1 MPAMKSLLRPAMAV
15 QDSSRR
21 TDPYAKVR
29 TRNRQRDKGDG
40 ARSRDAAHP
49 AQAVR
54 VASSLPLAPAVAK
67 DADTEPGHRIRVAT
81 YNIHKGV
88 LRDFTGLRRVARI
101 HELRARLHELDSDL
115 IFLQE
120 VQGQHQRH
128 ARRFAHWP
136 SESQELFL
144 SRSPTT
150 RQAFETAYGRN
161 ANYLHGHHGNALL
174 SRYPIVGLENRDVSD
189 HALEKRGVL
198 HCRIAFGVRQVHC
211 FVVHFGLFAA
221 SRERQLD
228 ALLSWIDSEV
238 AADEPLIVAG
248 DFNDWRNALSERL
261 CASAGLTEVFDVVH
275 PRPESLQKAAW
286 FVRDR
291 LSGVGAVAP
300 VPMTMLPRM
309 VRTARTWPALV
320 PWFRMDR
327 IYQRGFRVNTARVL
341 RGLEWARL
349 SDHSPLIA
357 DLELPET
364 GG

>member
-1 MPAMKSLLRPAMAV
+1 MQAVKSLLRPAV
-15 QDSSRR
+15 SRQESSRR
-21 TDPYAKVR
+21 TDRPAKSGSRSKAESPRAREAARVLPVR
-29 TRNRQRDKGDG
+29 
-40 ARSRDAAHP
+40 ARTSPLLPSLASVPEDAT
-49 AQAVR
+49 
-54 VASSLPLAPAVAK
+54 
-67 DADTEPGHRIRVAT
+67 DADIEPGQRLRVAT

-120 VQGQHQRH
+120 VQGQHQRN

-174 SRYPIVGLENRDVSD
+174 SRFPIVGLENRDVSD

-198 HCRIAFGVRQVHC
+198 HCRIAFGERQVHC

-228 ALLSWIDSEV
+228 ALLAWIDAEV
-238 AADEPLIVAG
+238 ASDQPLIVAG

-261 CASAGLTEVFDVVH
+261 CSSAGLTEVFDVVH
-275 PRPESLQKAAW
+275 PRPESLQKAAY

-291 LSGVGAVAP
+291 LSSVGAVAP
-300 VPMTMLPRM
+300 VPMSLLPRM
-309 VRTARTWPALV
+309 VRTARTWPALA

-357 DLELPET
+357 DLELPDAD
-364 GG
+364 G